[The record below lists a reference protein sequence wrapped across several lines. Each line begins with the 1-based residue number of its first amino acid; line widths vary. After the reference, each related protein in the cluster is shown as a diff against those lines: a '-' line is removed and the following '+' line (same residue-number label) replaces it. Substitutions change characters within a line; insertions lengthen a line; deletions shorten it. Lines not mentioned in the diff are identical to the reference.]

1 MGTGDPS
8 ADTRTPAEREKK
20 EGRSRMFAL
29 LVLLVVAAGGG
40 TWWLLR
46 RGTGVP
52 DAAADRREIGRIV
65 LLAHG
70 PDWAERHGVDT
81 RQLSAALLDGADPAL
96 LHRVDTEVGPVDLR
110 FHGSGSRTRVTVTA
124 EYDGPRGHAKAT
136 ADLPWDDV
144 PRQVRADLLRGGA
157 AVLRTWRAAR

>member
-1 MGTGDPS
+1 MGTRGPS
-8 ADTRTPAEREKK
+8 AGTRTPAEREK
-20 EGRSRMFAL
+20 EGESRMFAL
-29 LVLLVVAAGGG
+29 LVLLLAVVAGGG

-46 RGTGVP
+46 RGAAAP
-52 DAAADRREIGRIV
+52 DAAADRREVGRIV

-70 PDWAERHGVDT
+70 PDWAERHGVDA
-81 RQLSAALLDGADPAL
+81 RRLSAALLDGADPEL

-110 FHGSGSRTRVTVTA
+110 FHGSGGRGRVTVTA

-144 PRQVRADLLRGGA
+144 PQQVRAELLRGA

>member
-1 MGTGDPS
+1 MGAHRPQAGP
-8 ADTRTPAEREKK
+8 RTPVEKEK
-20 EGRSRMFAL
+20 EGEGRMFAL
-29 LVLLVVAAGGG
+29 LVLLAVAAGGC

-46 RGTGVP
+46 RGAAAP
-52 DAAADRREIGRIV
+52 DAAADHRAIGRIV
-65 LLAHG
+65 LLAYG
-70 PDWAERHGVDT
+70 PDWAERHGVDA
-81 RQLSAALLDGADPAL
+81 RRLSAALLDGADPAL

-110 FHGSGSRTRVTVTA
+110 FHGSGSRGQVTVTA

-144 PRQVRADLLRGGA
+144 PQQVRADLLRGDA